1 MAELEIRFLSRYNA
15 PKKNKEV
22 YCPLKHLSVSGLE
35 LNIFMLEKIEK
46 REPV

>member
-1 MAELEIRFLSRYNA
+1 MAELEIRFLGRYNA
-15 PKKNKEV
+15 AKKNKEV